1 MHKIYVKKK
10 LCAIDNESKKY
21 VEKINNKKTFLR
33 KSFES
38 MEKITFFKG
47 AHCKTQTPIQ
57 RKFSG
62 KPGKTNS
69 LE

>member
-1 MHKIYVKKK
+1 MKKK

-47 AHCKTQTPIQ
+47 PTAKL
-57 RKFSG
+57 
-62 KPGKTNS
+62 KPQFKENLVES
-69 LE
+69 QAKQIL